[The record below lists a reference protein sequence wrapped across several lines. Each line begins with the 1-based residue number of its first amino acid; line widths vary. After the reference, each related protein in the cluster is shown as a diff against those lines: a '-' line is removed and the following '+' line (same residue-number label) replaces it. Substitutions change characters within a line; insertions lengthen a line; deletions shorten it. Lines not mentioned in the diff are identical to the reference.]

1 MIFSDKQ
8 REDFLEAAKAMMK
21 WLNENA
27 PHPHCEVTIDQTDA
41 EYKEGSCRVKTYEF
55 VKD

>member
-1 MIFSDKQ
+1 MILNEKQ
-8 REDFLEAAKAMMK
+8 REELLEASKPLMK

-27 PHPHCEVTIDQTDA
+27 PHPHVEVTVSQTDA
-41 EYKEGSCRVKTYEF
+41 EYKEASCKVMTFEF